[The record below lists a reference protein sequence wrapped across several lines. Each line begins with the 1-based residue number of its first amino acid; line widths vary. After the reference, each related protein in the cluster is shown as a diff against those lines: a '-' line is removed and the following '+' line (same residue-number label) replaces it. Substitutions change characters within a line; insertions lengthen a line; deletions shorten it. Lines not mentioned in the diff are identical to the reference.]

1 MSRGERRFIS
11 ITSPGN
17 RRCSRMRARGTLPSW
32 PSASIIRSAANRARS
47 ERGRSSGTVQDATGA
62 VVPGAKVTLTNS
74 QTGVAFSLPSNG
86 SGEFTVP
93 QLPVGTYTV
102 KFEKEGFRPAS
113 FTGIALDASMSVRVD
128 GKLEVGA
135 AAQAVEVSASAI
147 SVATEDAKISV
158 TVNNKLVDELPLV
171 VGGAMRSP
179 FNLANL
185 TPEAKNVGGVR
196 GFVLGGGQ
204 AAGYGTNLDGV
215 TANTTRALQSDWVS
229 YNAPSIEAV
238 TEFTVDT
245 NGFKAEFGQAS
256 GGIMSFA
263 SKSGTNAI
271 HGSAYDFVR
280 NEAFDANNFFNNGR
294 GISRAAYKQHDFG
307 ASAGGPV
314 WIPKIYNGKNRTFF
328 FWSYEAFRNWDG
340 PSGFV
345 STVPTAEMY
354 DGDFHNWVNQ
364 NGAVVPIYDPT
375 SQTIGA
381 NNVITRS
388 AFPGNVI
395 PKALLDP
402 VVQKA

>member
-1 MSRGERRFIS
+1 ML
-11 ITSPGN
+11 
-17 RRCSRMRARGTLPSW
+17 AATLC
-32 PSASIIRSAANRARS
+32 ATAALAQS
-47 ERGRSSGTVQDATGA
+47 ERGTISGTVHDATGA
-62 VVPGAKVTLTNS
+62 VVPSAKVTLTNS
-74 QTGVAFSLPSNG
+74 QTGVTFALPSNAG
-86 SGEFTVP
+86 GDFTVP

-102 KFEKEGFRPAS
+102 KFEKDGFRTSTIA
-113 FTGIALDASMSVRVD
+113 GIVLDASMSVRVD
-128 GKLEVGA
+128 GKLEVGM
-135 AAQAVEVSASAI
+135 AAQAVEVSAGAI

-171 VGGAMRSP
+171 VGGGMRSP
-179 FNLANL
+179 FNLASL

-328 FWSYEAFRNWDG
+328 FWSYEAFRNWNG
-340 PSGFV
+340 PRGFV

-354 DGDFHNWVNQ
+354 DGDFHN
-364 NGAVVPIYDPT
+364 
-375 SQTIGA
+375 
-381 NNVITRS
+381 
-388 AFPGNVI
+388 
-395 PKALLDP
+395 
-402 VVQKA
+402 